1 MSEPVLLSDNRIP
14 PFSLLRK
21 HPSPLQCFDAHPHL
35 ILHAPPGTGKR
46 TTLLQWLYRQHQP
59 FGWICWSRVPPTDA
73 EFSTPP
79 SVCRVQ
85 DVAELRIA
93 VSAQLEQP
101 ATRCLVVEDRST
113 DGSCLPWRELISAIG
128 ARHSTIRLF
137 LLTSRLPAAVSTTL
151 PWSAHVLH
159 FDTLTFSTQE
169 VESVAQLVCAG
180 KVPAR
185 WCGALYTATLGW
197 PAALFQLLRNLPA
210 LAAPACSELGCM
222 QVSRWLRLQDFPR
235 PASLLELLA
244 LLQKPGALPDA
255 IFAAGAP
262 LAHLH
267 NSLALARQWG
277 YVHCV
282 RDSDNRIRVHGTG
295 FARLTLTHFPA
306 PPPTSAT
313 LIACAEWLMQQ
324 RYSQAAID
332 MLVQAAQWQR
342 VEDWLLQEGDV
353 LIAQLQVNAVAQWIQ
368 TLDLARPIRN
378 PLLLLKAIRCA
389 VYRGDL
395 PAVEQFFSRILILL
409 ETQDSAVLQASMPEA
424 QWERLVAEVAL
435 YSRMLNRGD
444 AICRR
449 LMDLTTEVWRGADP
463 WTLLREAYQ
472 AADAGQIL
480 RALPMLSTGLDKA
493 ESLDSPSLYLVFANQ
508 YCWAQVL
515 SGEMDLAERFLQQVK
530 QWLMHKRIVF
540 MGAYDWLDL
549 LELLLARVRGELADL
564 APRVAQL
571 LQKPEFTQDF
581 LKHYLLINLQAELA
595 LTRGELY
602 VARQAISKL
611 GLLKQGCSARSY
623 WFPSV
628 EVLHRALRR
637 VDEGDDLD
645 LTPLLPHTEMQA
657 ADTGS
662 LQQQTGCLW
671 DIKMRLHRRQYTGVL
686 ASLEMLAVLCGQSGQ
701 WLRLY
706 EIDVLR
712 AVYFYR
718 NGDKPRGET
727 LFRTAMQQIESHRLA
742 GILLDPFL
750 LWQDFVRGETDLPGR
765 DRLIRL
771 YQQARPLEDF
781 NPDRLQQAGLRVPLS
796 RRERDVLALLVQGL
810 GNQDIADTL
819 HVSITTVRTHVRNL
833 YRKLDVYNRT
843 GATRKALQ
851 FKLV

>member
-1 MSEPVLLSDNRIP
+1 MFEPALLSDNRIP
-14 PFSLLRK
+14 PFSLLRA
-21 HPSPLQCFDAHPHL
+21 HAPLLQCFDAHPHL

-46 TTLLQWLYRQHQP
+46 TTVLQWLHRQRLP
-59 FGWICWSRVPPTDA
+59 FGWICWSALNETGA
-73 EFSTPP
+73 EFSTPA
-79 SVCRVQ
+79 SIHRVR
-85 DVAELRIA
+85 DAAELRAAI
-93 VSAQLEQP
+93 STLLEQHP
-101 ATRCLVVEDRST
+101 LRCLVVEDRST
-113 DGSCLPWRELISAIG
+113 DGNYLSWRALISAIG
-128 ARHSTIRLF
+128 TRHSTIRIF
-137 LLTSRLPAAVSTTL
+137 LLTSRLPVTMDHQL
-151 PWSAHVLH
+151 PWMAHVLH
-159 FDTLTFSTQE
+159 FDDLTFSTRE
-169 VESVAQLVCAG
+169 VESVAQLVSAD
-180 KVPAR
+180 KVPTR

-197 PAALFQLLRNLPA
+197 PAAVFTLLRNLPT
-210 LAAPACSELGCM
+210 LEAPVCPEQGCT
-222 QVSRWLRLQDFPR
+222 QVSRWLLMQDFPR
-235 PASLLELLA
+235 PASLLKLLA
-244 LLQKPGALPDA
+244 LLQQPGALPNS
-255 IFAAGAP
+255 IVIAGAP
-262 LAHLH
+262 LAHLQS
-267 NSLALARQWG
+267 SLALARQWG
-277 YVHCV
+277 YVYCA
-282 RDSDNRIRVHGTG
+282 RGSDNTIWVHCSG
-295 FARLTLTHFPA
+295 FARLTLSHFPA
-306 PPPTSAT
+306 PPVANAT
-313 LIACAEWLMQQ
+313 LVACAEWLLCQQ
-324 RYSQAAID
+324 HPHAAID
-332 MLVQAAQWQR
+332 ALVQAGQWQR

-353 LIAQLQVNAVAQWIQ
+353 LIAQLQVNAMAQWIQ
-368 TLDLARPIRN
+368 TLDLARPLRN
-378 PLLLLKAIRCA
+378 PSLLLKAIRCA

-395 PAVEQFFSRILILL
+395 PAVEQFFSRILTLL
-409 ETQDSAVLQASMPEA
+409 EAQDSAALHASMPEA

-449 LMDLTTEVWRGADP
+449 LTELATEVWRGADP
-463 WTLLREAYQ
+463 WTLLREAYH
-472 AADAGQIL
+472 AADAGHIL
-480 RALPMLSTGLDKA
+480 RALPMLATGLEKA

-508 YCWAQVL
+508 YCWVQVL
-515 SGEMDLAERFLQQVK
+515 SGEMAIAERFLQQVK

-549 LELLLARVRGELADL
+549 LELLLTRVRGEVAD
-564 APRVAQL
+564 AAQRVAEL
-571 LQKPEFTQDF
+571 LQKPEITQDF

-628 EVLHRALRR
+628 DVLHRALRL
-637 VDEGDDLD
+637 VEEGEHLD
-645 LTPLLPHTEMQA
+645 LTLSLHQTEMHG

-662 LQQQTGCLW
+662 LQQQTECLW

-686 ASLEMLAVLCGQSGQ
+686 ASLEGLSALCGQSGQ

-718 NGDKPRGET
+718 NGDKPKGET
-727 LFRTAMQQIESHRLA
+727 LFRTVVQQIESHRLA

-750 LWQDFVRGETDLPGR
+750 LWQDFLRGETDLPGR

-771 YQQARPLEDF
+771 YQQVRPLEDF
-781 NPDRLQQAGLRVPLS
+781 NPDRLQQAGLLVPLS

-819 HVSITTVRTHVRNL
+819 HVSITTIRTHVRNL